1 MDRLKH
7 LWSLYERWR
16 ALSEAETEGITTG
29 NWPQVSGCQE
39 GKQKLQDQIAQAT
52 RALWDEADSSGLSR
66 AQIQSSLRKM
76 VDELIVAE
84 RRNLELVTR
93 QIQEVNHQQEA
104 LRQTRKNLHR
114 MQQAYAPRRA
124 QGWVSYS

>member
-7 LWSLYERWR
+7 LRSLYERWR
-16 ALSEAETEGITTG
+16 ALSEAETEGITAG

-52 RALWDEADSSGLSR
+52 RALWDEADSRGLSR
-66 AQIQSSLRKM
+66 AQIQPSLRKM
-76 VDELIVAE
+76 VDELIAAE

-93 QIQEVNHQQEA
+93 QIQEVNQQQEA
-104 LRQTRKNLHR
+104 LRQTRQNLHR

-124 QGWVSYS
+124 QGWVRYS